1 MQDGPIDS
9 APIPRRKDIISLRW
23 VARFCP
29 ARALTSI
36 LAAITSLAW
45 GDPSPSLLD
54 ERRIPKAP
62 FSATVEI
69 RHSAKSAAPP
79 VVSVFR
85 SRSHIAQDGTIATLL
100 LCTQPAKDVGKRV
113 LLRGDGCWFF
123 DPRAKRPTRI
133 SAGQVWSQPTAT
145 DSPNWRLA
153 RDFTFAPAGRESI
166 SCADGRTRACAVMD
180 FTPKD
185 KSLPAPARMRYWADD
200 EGRFW
205 RVQHF
210 TSSGKAA
217 KTIDILRYAKVLGA
231 EHVTGLRITSGPDTA
246 EVTISDFA
254 ADSTPAEGFEPHRF
268 YRTQP

>member
-1 MQDGPIDS
+1 MDGDNPE
-9 APIPRRKDIISLRW
+9 
-23 VARFCP
+23 P
-29 ARALTSI
+29 ARVTRRAIPISPGWFAGLFSARPLASI
-36 LAAITSLAW
+36 LAAMAGIAW
-45 GDPSPSLLD
+45 ADPSPSLLD
-54 ERRIPKAP
+54 DRRIPKKS
-62 FSATVEI
+62 FSTTVEI
-69 RHSAKSAAPP
+69 RHSAKSAEPP

-85 SRSHIAQDGTIATLL
+85 SRSRIAEDGTISTLL
-100 LCTQPAKDVGKRV
+100 LCTQPAKDAGKRV

-145 DSPNWRLA
+145 DSLNWRLA

-166 SCADGRTRACAVMD
+166 PCADGRTRACAVMD
-180 FTPKD
+180 FTPKE

-217 KTIDILRYAKVLGA
+217 KTIEILRYSNVLGA
-231 EHVTGLRITSGPDTA
+231 EHVTALRITSGPETA
-246 EVTISDFA
+246 EVRISDFA
-254 ADSTPAEGFEPHRF
+254 ADSTPAGEFEPHRF